1 MRPLMSHRPHR
12 TRSIS
17 KFMLIGAIVT
27 FANGCASSTVTKK
40 HPMRVGRAGD
50 PKHYICR
57 RATSDIVIDGRMNE
71 PTWADAPWTDLF
83 VDIEG
88 EAKPRPRFTTRAKM
102 LWDDLYFYIAASLEE
117 PHVWG
122 TIEQHDQI
130 VFYDND
136 FEVFIDPDGDTRE
149 YYEIELNTLN
159 TVFDLLLERTYLD
172 GGPAHH
178 EWNLE
183 GLKTAVHVDG
193 TLNDS
198 SDIDRGWSLELAL
211 PWRHLAEYAHKPTP
225 PHDGDIWR
233 VNFSRV
239 EWRHRIVDGSYER
252 VPDTPEDNWVWSPQG
267 RINMHIPERWGY
279 VTFSTGKD

>member
-1 MRPLMSHRPHR
+1 MS
-12 TRSIS
+12 
-17 KFMLIGAIVT
+17 KLMLIGAVVVL
-27 FANGCASSTVTKK
+27 ANGCASRTVTKK
-40 HPMRVGRAGD
+40 HPMMVGRAGE
-50 PKHYICR
+50 PKHYNCR
-57 RATSDIVIDGRMNE
+57 RATSAVVVDGRMNE
-71 PTWADAPWTDLF
+71 QAWADSSWTDLF
-83 VDIEG
+83 ADIEG
-88 EAKPRPRFTTRAKM
+88 EDKPRPRFTTRAKM
-102 LWDDLYFYIAASLEE
+102 LWDDRYFYIAASLED

-122 TIEQHDQI
+122 TLEQHDQI

-149 YYEIELNTLN
+149 YYEIELNALN

-172 GGPAHH
+172 GGLARH

-198 SDIDRGWSLELAL
+198 SDLDRGWSIELAL
-211 PWRHLAEYAHKPTP
+211 PWRSLAEYAHKPAP
-225 PHDGDIWR
+225 PHEGDVWR

-239 EWRHRIVDGSYER
+239 EWRHRIVDGRYEK
-252 VPDTPEDNWVWSPQG
+252 VPDTPENNWVWSPQG

-279 VTFSTGKD
+279 VMFSSGAD